1 MKVLVIILGLAII
14 YLPQLLLLYYGVRL
28 CCKKKEDGMVEL
40 ELLKTSVNCLP
51 LNVTVGTILRF
62 RDERLNCPHCQK
74 TRHTEF
80 VQHAL
85 IQYISC
91 TVCDTVLLKSV
102 GTDRRYY
109 LLDTPYKRRS
119 GDA

>member
-1 MKVLVIILGLAII
+1 
-14 YLPQLLLLYYGVRL
+14 
-28 CCKKKEDGMVEL
+28 MVEL
-40 ELLKTSVNCLP
+40 ELLKTSESCLP
-51 LNVTVGTILRF
+51 LNVTVETILRF

-91 TVCDTVLLKSV
+91 VVCDTVLLKSV
-102 GTDRRYY
+102 GTDRRYH
-109 LLDTPYKRRS
+109 LLDVSQERRS
-119 GDA
+119 TDD